1 MNRAC
6 ERGGA
11 PSDSSTENQPKAAKP
26 SRRPF
31 VSIILCT
38 SGLRPILTRCLEL
51 LAAQSKDYG
60 NSEIIVVLN
69 GSEDPAFAQTV
80 TRFPVSLLHEPRR
93 GVSIARN
100 HALHYAKG
108 DILVFV
114 DDDILINADW
124 LEKLLIGFEDPAVA
138 CVTGRVIPA
147 GPLYISTERR
157 VRYYSSERALSNW
170 TLDNTNPQWYQQLLG
185 EPVGFGC
192 NMAFRKDF
200 LLNYSPFPDDL
211 GAGSLIGSGDEFYM
225 YIQVL
230 KHGFRIRHTPDAAV
244 THFFDEDVGKQKARS
259 AQLHTGNVAFALKL
273 LLEEKTL
280 RPATIRWVFS
290 GLKRR
295 FRHILR
301 RRTITSEAAELLS
314 PREKVAAYL
323 RGVSIYLRSRQLRN
337 STGRSQ
343 GQPPE
348 KGLSR

>member
-1 MNRAC
+1 MNPAC
-6 ERGGA
+6 ESGGV
-11 PSDSSTENQPKAAKP
+11 PTDSSTENHPKAAKP
-26 SRRPF
+26 SGHPF

-51 LAAQSKDYG
+51 LVTQTKDYG

-69 GSEDPAFAQTV
+69 GPQNQAFAQAV
-80 TRFPVSLLHEPRR
+80 SQFPVRLLHEPRR

-100 HALHYAKG
+100 HAVHYAKG

-114 DDDILINADW
+114 DDDILIDPDW
-124 LEKLLIGFEDPAVA
+124 LDKLLVGFEDSAVA

-157 VRYYSSERALSNW
+157 VRYYSSKRALSNW
-170 TLDNTNPQWYQQLLG
+170 TLDNTNPNWYQQLLG

-200 LLNYSPFPDDL
+200 LLNYSPFPVDL

-280 RPATIRWVFS
+280 RPATIRWVFA

-301 RRTITSEAAELLS
+301 RRTITSEEAELLS
-314 PREKVAAYL
+314 PREKVSAYL
-323 RGVSIYLRSRQLRN
+323 RGVSIYWKSRHIVN
-337 STGRSQ
+337 STSHSL
-343 GQPPE
+343 GQTAENEPP
-348 KGLSR
+348 R